1 MSNNNNHISYM
12 YIEYTAAIHMA
23 YKHLFVGSI
32 YDYDCVNINEYP
44 LIITWAETEM
54 GWDDDDIGKCLAIA
68 AKTFRYS
75 DDYKVSVDTF
85 KDMLQAFFI
94 YPESDDLT
102 NELRL
107 EFAKAILKD

>member
-1 MSNNNNHISYM
+1 MSNNNTCISYT

-23 YKHLFVGSI
+23 YKHLFLDTI
-32 YDYDCVNINEYP
+32 YDYSCVDEFP
-44 LIITWAETEM
+44 LIITWAETHM
-54 GWDDDDIGKCLAIA
+54 CWDADSKKCLAIA
-68 AKTFRYS
+68 AKTSYYS

-94 YPESDDLT
+94 YPETDALT
-102 NELRL
+102 NALRL

>member
-1 MSNNNNHISYM
+1 MSNNSNHISYA
-12 YIEYTAAIHMA
+12 YIEYTAAMHME
-23 YKHLFVGSI
+23 YKHLFVESI
-32 YDYDCVNINEYP
+32 YDDDCVNEFP
-44 LIITWAETEM
+44 LIITWAETHM
-54 GWDDDDIGKCLAIA
+54 NWDEDGSGKCLASA
-68 AKTFRYS
+68 TKTFHYS